1 MTTARPFGSRF
12 RLPGVL
18 VTLLALAVGSPVFAQ
33 TDPPEDAHVL
43 FESLALSPAFGLT
56 EVGWDDNVLRVAN
69 TDRPTGDFTATF
81 SAALQAWFRLQR
93 VKMRGRSRFDFVYFD
108 KFSQFRS
115 IDSDNSAHVDLLLGR
130 LTPYVEGTWTNTR
143 ERNFEID
150 IPVRRLESN
159 VDAGVD
165 VRLTGKTRVGVMTQ
179 RLESDYNGE
188 TVYLDTNLAQYLN
201 AVAKAGGVR
210 FRFAATPFTTVGVD
224 VEQNRSTFPKAQ
236 ERNSEGYRVM
246 SVIEFQPLAQINGNA
261 HVGITKRTFVDGGA
275 PPFQGF
281 AGRID
286 LAYTLLGRTRF
297 GVDLLRDLSN
307 SYRADERDYL
317 QTSVQLS
324 VTEQIASAW
333 DLRGTVGHFTLA
345 YATGD
350 PADATSPLT
359 RTTETG
365 MIYGAELG
373 YQMGR
378 TRIAFQVERQTR
390 TSEFSALRGYEQM
403 RIMSSATYRF

>member
-1 MTTARPFGSRF
+1 M
-12 RLPGVL
+12 
-18 VTLLALAVGSPVFAQ
+18 TLLALAVGTPVFAQ
-33 TDPPEDAHVL
+33 TDPPEDARVL
-43 FESLALSPAFGLT
+43 FESLALSPAIGLT

-150 IPVRRLESN
+150 IPVRRLESYG
-159 VDAGVD
+159 DAGVD
-165 VRLTGKTRVGVMTQ
+165 VRLTGKTTVGVMT
-179 RLESDYNGE
+179 RRSESDYNGE

-261 HVGITKRTFVDGGA
+261 H
-275 PPFQGF
+275 
-281 AGRID
+281 AGDHQADVRRR
-286 LAYTLLGRTRF
+286 GRSTIS
-297 GVDLLRDLSN
+297 GLRRPDRSRLHPA
-307 SYRADERDYL
+307 RADP
-317 QTSVQLS
+317 
-324 VTEQIASAW
+324 
-333 DLRGTVGHFTLA
+333 LRGRP
-345 YATGD
+345 
-350 PADATSPLT
+350 PA
-359 RTTETG
+359 
-365 MIYGAELG
+365 
-373 YQMGR
+373 
-378 TRIAFQVERQTR
+378 
-390 TSEFSALRGYEQM
+390 
-403 RIMSSATYRF
+403 